1 MLSNPLFSGNPW
13 HSWRSPRQVENIQTL
28 SEDNLFDDDMTS
40 ISDSGDRIDGAAPAQ
55 SQLDTLPPIANASLD
70 APTPVA
76 RAQPDASASVTRV
89 QPDASASVARAQPD
103 ASASVAHVQP
113 DASTSV
119 THAQPEAPTSVTP
132 SDPMIDAAGQHKVL
146 QPEHD
151 NVWWTPEP
159 EYIPNVDT
167 SRPAE
172 PETPMDLGETA
183 PSTSK
188 RPTDSHLAPANK
200 KPVLAVAS
208 DKCRHDE
215 VDYSL
220 SLRKELYAKE
230 GELSA
235 KEDLIDRLRMKL
247 RKKNV
252 QVNQEFQEALR
263 RYYGELLDQAVQAM
277 RQDSHNEKQALE
289 QLLTQRN
296 NELNSLR
303 GVLESQSQEH
313 AKAQEAATQR
323 YTAQLDGFRHQLE
336 LSMRTEVDRLQA
348 NRTAEMEGRIQ
359 EEITRLKESLQ
370 AEKERELANIE
381 QRHSRSRKPALP
393 TSLEDDVDMEL
404 PELAARAREGQPKQ
418 TAGSSTLRMSMQQSP
433 RYSTLPRTPAQPS
446 SSPTRPQPRTS
457 LTTPNIDAIKRI
469 RRGRGTS
476 KRTRLVGVL
485 IDDDNDN
492 GTGRPSG
499 PELRPDNISVTED
512 DDDDTRNPIMSTSES
527 VMENAIA
534 EGLATAL
541 RNILPKISG
550 TLQPFPNRRRTPHRK
565 RKEDREVALEKATEP
580 SHHRDFILAEVRRLF
595 KARLY
600 ITQDVDFIT
609 HKPASVHDVH
619 AYEHEDGPTPDEN
632 TIAFDLSQ
640 NYASPWNAF
649 LLELLLQE
657 LQSRCREENWPI
669 KKSDNYIREI
679 LRDRYKRLRTIWR
692 NAQPKVAATGHLET
706 PGEVEARLINERTQ
720 AGKESRQATRRRN
733 KYERRKLIL
742 DHIAALKSDT
752 YDDDLPSWQ
761 WLGRLIKT
769 LGEHGMSSEE
779 SAVENGV
786 ENVLRVKTMSWRRNI
801 DRELEIVDLQ
811 RTVDIDIFSPQ
822 GSRPLRRI
830 HATENPTTKRDAVKG
845 LPLALYDGAWIAGLT
860 ECQKESLEISTAP
873 FPWMKVA
880 VV

>member
-1 MLSNPLFSGNPW
+1 MLSNPLFSSNPW
-13 HSWRSPRQVENIQTL
+13 HSWRSPHQVENIQTL

-70 APTPVA
+70 APTP
-76 RAQPDASASVTRV
+76 
-89 QPDASASVARAQPD
+89 VARAQPD

-183 PSTSK
+183 LSTSK

-200 KPVLAVAS
+200 KPVLAMAS

-220 SLRKELYAKE
+220 SLRKEL
-230 GELSA
+230 
-235 KEDLIDRLRMKL
+235 MKL

-252 QVNQEFQEALR
+252 QVNQEFQEALW

-277 RQDSHNEKQALE
+277 QQDSHNEKQALE
-289 QLLTQRN
+289 QLLTQQN

-313 AKAQEAATQR
+313 AKAQEAATQQ

-404 PELAARAREGQPKQ
+404 PELAARACEGQPKQ

-580 SHHRDFILAEVRRLF
+580 SHHCDFILVEVRRLF

-657 LQSRCREENWPI
+657 LQSCCREENWPI

-679 LRDRYKRLRTIWR
+679 LRDRYKRLCTIWR

-720 AGKESRQATRRRN
+720 AGKESRQATCHRN

-786 ENVLRVKTMSWRRNI
+786 ENVLQ
-801 DRELEIVDLQ
+801 IVDLQ
-811 RTVDIDIFSPQ
+811 HTVDIDIFSLQ
-822 GSRPLRRI
+822 GSHPLRRI
-830 HATENPTTKRDAVKG
+830 RATENPTTKRDAVKG

-860 ECQKESLEISTAP
+860 ERQKESLEISTAL

>member
-13 HSWRSPRQVENIQTL
+13 HSWHSPRQVENIQTL

-40 ISDSGDRIDGAAPAQ
+40 ISDSGDHIDGAAPAQ

-76 RAQPDASASVTRV
+76 HAQPDASASVTRV

-103 ASASVAHVQP
+103 ASASVAHVQS

-119 THAQPEAPTSVTP
+119 THAQLEAPTSVTP

-208 DKCRHDE
+208 DKCSHDE

-235 KEDLIDRLRMKL
+235 KEDLVNRLRMKL

-303 GVLESQSQEH
+303 GVLE
-313 AKAQEAATQR
+313 
-323 YTAQLDGFRHQLE
+323 LDGFHHQLE

-348 NRTAEMEGRIQ
+348 NWTAEMEGCIQ

-381 QRHSRSRKPALP
+381 QHHSRSRKP
-393 TSLEDDVDMEL
+393 
-404 PELAARAREGQPKQ
+404 
-418 TAGSSTLRMSMQQSP
+418 
-433 RYSTLPRTPAQPS
+433 
-446 SSPTRPQPRTS
+446 PRTS

-512 DDDDTRNPIMSTSES
+512 DNDDTRNPIMSTSES

-534 EGLATAL
+534 EGLATVL

-580 SHHRDFILAEVRRLF
+580 SHHRDFILAEVRHLF

-619 AYEHEDGPTPDEN
+619 AYEHEDGPTPNEN

-679 LRDRYKRLRTIWR
+679 LRDRYKRLCTIWR

-720 AGKESRQATRRRN
+720 ASKESRQVTRRRN
-733 KYERRKLIL
+733 KYEHRKLIL

-822 GSRPLRRI
+822 GSRPLHRI
-830 HATENPTTKRDAVKG
+830 RATENPTTKRDAVKG

-860 ECQKESLEISTAP
+860 ERQKESLEISTAP
-873 FPWMKVA
+873 LPWMKVA

>member
-28 SEDNLFDDDMTS
+28 SKDNLFDDDMTS
-40 ISDSGDRIDGAAPAQ
+40 ISNSGDRIDGATPAQ
-55 SQLDTLPPIANASLD
+55 SQLDTLPPIANALLD
-70 APTPVA
+70 APTP
-76 RAQPDASASVTRV
+76 
-89 QPDASASVARAQPD
+89 VARAQPD

-146 QPEHD
+146 QPEHN

-183 PSTSK
+183 LSTSK

-247 RKKNV
+247 QKKNV

-263 RYYGELLDQAVQAM
+263 RYYGELLDQA
-277 RQDSHNEKQALE
+277 
-289 QLLTQRN
+289 
-296 NELNSLR
+296 
-303 GVLESQSQEH
+303 SQSQEH

-348 NRTAEMEGRIQ
+348 NRTAEMEGCIQ

-370 AEKERELANIE
+370 AEKEQELANIE
-381 QRHSRSRKPALP
+381 QRHSHSQKPALP
-393 TSLEDDVDMEL
+393 MSLEDDADMEL
-404 PELAARAREGQPKQ
+404 LELAARARKGQPKQ
-418 TAGSSTLRMSMQQSP
+418 TAGSSTLHMSMQQLP
-433 RYSTLPRTPAQPS
+433 RYSTLPCTPVQPS

-457 LTTPNIDAIKRI
+457 LAMPNIDAIKRI

-476 KRTRLVGVL
+476 KRPRLVGVL

-619 AYEHEDGPTPDEN
+619 AYEHEDGPTPDKN
-632 TIAFDLSQ
+632 MIAFDLSQ

-657 LQSRCREENWPI
+657 LQSHCREENWPI

-679 LRDRYKRLRTIWR
+679 LRDRYKHLRTIWR
-692 NAQPKVAATGHLET
+692 NAQPKVAATGHLEM

-720 AGKESRQATRRRN
+720 AGKESRQATRRHN
-733 KYERRKLIL
+733 KYECRKLIL

-752 YDDDLPSWQ
+752 YDNNLPSWQ
-761 WLGRLIKT
+761 WLGCLIKT

-786 ENVLRVKTMSWRRNI
+786 ENILRVKTMSWHRNI
-801 DRELEIVDLQ
+801 DRKLEIVDPQ
-811 RTVDIDIFSPQ
+811 RTVDIDIFSLQ
-822 GSRPLRRI
+822 GLRPLCRI
-830 HATENPTTKRDAVKG
+830 RATENPTTKQDAVKG
-845 LPLALYDGAWIAGLT
+845 LPLALYDGAWIASLT
-860 ECQKESLEISTAP
+860 ERQKESLEISTAP

>member
-1 MLSNPLFSGNPW
+1 
-13 HSWRSPRQVENIQTL
+13 
-28 SEDNLFDDDMTS
+28 MTS

-70 APTPVA
+70 ALTPVTRA
-76 RAQPDASASVTRV
+76 QLDASASVTCVQPDALASVAHAQPDASASVT
-89 QPDASASVARAQPD
+89 
-103 ASASVAHVQP
+103 HVQL

-151 NVWWTPEP
+151 NACRTGNSHGP
-159 EYIPNVDT
+159 
-167 SRPAE
+167 
-172 PETPMDLGETA
+172 GETA

-188 RPTDSHLAPANK
+188 RPMDSHLTPANK
-200 KPVLAVAS
+200 KPVLAMAS

-220 SLRKELYAKE
+220 SLHKEL
-230 GELSA
+230 
-235 KEDLIDRLRMKL
+235 MKL
-247 RKKNV
+247 QKKNV
-252 QVNQEFQEALR
+252 QVNQEFQEALW

-289 QLLTQRN
+289 QLLMQRN

-323 YTAQLDGFRHQLE
+323 YTTQLDGFCHQLE
-336 LSMRTEVDRLQA
+336 LSMCTEVDRLQA
-348 NRTAEMEGRIQ
+348 NQTAEMEGHIQ

-370 AEKERELANIE
+370 A
-381 QRHSRSRKPALP
+381 LP
-393 TSLEDDVDMEL
+393 TSLEDDADMEL
-404 PELAARAREGQPKQ
+404 PELTARAHEGQPKQ
-418 TAGSSTLRMSMQQSP
+418 TARSSTLCM
-433 RYSTLPRTPAQPS
+433 
-446 SSPTRPQPRTS
+446 
-457 LTTPNIDAIKRI
+457 
-469 RRGRGTS
+469 RGRGTS
-476 KRTRLVGVL
+476 KQTHLVGML

-499 PELRPDNISVTED
+499 PELRPDNISITED
-512 DDDDTRNPIMSTSES
+512 DDDNTRNPIMSTSES

-541 RNILPKISG
+541 HNILLKISG
-550 TLQPFPNRRRTPHRK
+550 TLQPFPNRRHMPHCK

-580 SHHRDFILAEVRRLF
+580 SHHRDFILAEVHRLF

-619 AYEHEDGPTPDEN
+619 AYEHEDGPTPNEN

-657 LQSRCREENWPI
+657 LQSHCREENWPI

-679 LRDRYKRLRTIWR
+679 LRDCYKCLHTIWR
-692 NAQPKVAATGHLET
+692 NAQPKVAATGHLEML
-706 PGEVEARLINERTQ
+706 GELGVTGDLINEQTQ
-720 AGKESRQATRRRN
+720 AGKESRQATHRCN
-733 KYERRKLIL
+733 KYKHRKLIL
-742 DHIAALKSDT
+742 DHITALKSDT

-761 WLGRLIKT
+761 WLGCLIKT

-786 ENVLRVKTMSWRRNI
+786 ENVLH
-801 DRELEIVDLQ
+801 
-811 RTVDIDIFSPQ
+811 
-822 GSRPLRRI
+822 GSCPLHRI
-830 HATENPTTKRDAVKG
+830 RATENPTTKQDAVKG
-845 LPLALYDGAWIAGLT
+845 LLLALYDSAWIASLT